1 MYDPAVNAPGS
12 FVYTVNGTAPCA
24 NATAT
29 ITVTEPAPPNAGT
42 DASVAICA
50 NGAAVNLFGILGGT
64 PTAGGTWSGGIAGGM
79 YDPAVNAPGSFVY
92 TVNGTAPCANATAT
106 ITVTEPAPPN
116 AGTDA
121 SVAICANGAAVNL
134 FGILGGT
141 PAAGGTWSG
150 GLVGGMYDPA
160 ANAPGSFVYTVNGTA
175 PCGNATATITVT
187 EPAPPNAGT
196 DASVAIC
203 ANGAPVN
210 LFGILGGTPAAGGT
224 WSGGLIGGMYD
235 PAVNAPGSFVYTVN
249 GTAPCANATATIT
262 VTEPAPP
269 NAGTDASVAI
279 CANGAAVNL
288 FGILGGTPTAGGTW
302 SGGLIGGMY
311 DPAVN
316 APGSFVYTVNGTA
329 PCANATATITVTEP
343 APPNAGTDASTV
355 AICANGAAVNL
366 FGILGGTPTAGG
378 TWSGGLIG
386 GMYDPAVNAP
396 GSFVYTV
403 NGTAPCA
410 NATATITVTETTP
423 PDAGIDGVLNTCA
436 NGAPVALFPVLGGSP
451 DAGGTWSGPNGPIA
465 GQYDPATMDP
475 GIYTY
480 TIAAA
485 GSCAAVQSNVTVNES
500 AAPNAGADALLSICS
515 ANSTTNLYFL
525 LTGAE
530 FGGSWTGPLG
540 FFDGTYEPG
549 TDPAGTYIYTV
560 NGVAPCLNDQATVVV
575 TETAAPV
582 AGRDTTVTLC
592 ANGAPENLFGLMP
605 NAQGG
610 GSWFGGF
617 SGTYTPGTTTP
628 GTFTYS
634 VPGTMPCLADQA
646 DITIVESAPPSAGTN
661 ASITVCDQGA
671 AVNMLTALGT
681 ADPGGTWSG
690 PSSVVGNMYDPATM
704 NGGAYVYTVT
714 GTAPC
719 ANASATVT
727 VTETGSPN
735 AGTDGAITLCSS
747 GALTDLFAQ
756 LGGSP
761 DGGGSWSG
769 GIIGGILDPST
780 LTAGPHTFTYT
791 LTATAPCTGDN
802 ADVVVT
808 IAAPPVAGTDASIT
822 VCDQGAAVNMLT
834 ALGTADPGGA
844 WAGPSTVVG
853 NMYDPTTM
861 NGGAYVYTLTGPA
874 PCANASATV
883 TVTETGSPN
892 AGTDGA
898 ITLCSNGPLTDLFAQ
913 LGGSPDG
920 GGSWSGGILG
930 GILDPSTLAA
940 GSHTF
945 TYTLTATAPCTG
957 DNADVVVT
965 IAAPP
970 VAGTDAS
977 ITVCDQGA
985 AVNMF
990 TALGTA
996 DPGGAWSGPSTV
1008 VGNMYDPAT
1017 MIGGAYLYTVT
1028 GTAPCTNASAT
1039 VTVTETG
1046 SPNAGT
1052 DGAITLCSSGAL
1064 TDLFAQLGGSPDGG
1078 GTWSGGIVGGI
1089 LDPSTL
1095 TAGPHTFTYTLS
1107 ATAPCTGDDADVVVT
1122 IAAPPVAGTDA
1133 SITVCDQGTAVNMLT
1148 ALGTADPG
1156 GAWAGPSTV
1165 VGNMY
1170 DPATMIGG
1178 AYVYT
1183 VTGTA
1188 PCTNASA
1195 TVTVTETGSPNAG
1208 TDGAI
1213 TLCSNGA
1220 LTDLF
1225 AQLGGSPDGGG
1236 TWSGGI
1242 VGGILDPSTLTAGP
1256 HTFTYTLSATAPCTG
1271 DNADVVVTIAAPPV
1285 AGIDASIT
1293 VCDQGAA
1300 VNMLTALGTADPGG
1314 AWIGPSTVV
1323 GNMYDPAT
1331 MNGGAYVYTV
1341 TGTAPCANASATVT
1355 VTETGSPNAGT
1366 DGAITLCSN
1375 GPLTD
1380 LFAQLGGSPD
1390 GGGSWSGGI
1399 LGGILDPSTLAAG
1412 PHTFTYTLTA
1422 TAPCTGDNAD
1432 VVVTI
1437 AAPPVA
1443 GTAASIT
1450 VCDQGAA
1457 VNMLTALGTA
1467 DPGGAWAGP
1476 STVVGNM
1483 YDPTTMNGGA
1493 YVYTVTGTAPCANAS
1508 ATVTVTETGSPN
1520 AGTDGTITLCSN
1532 GALTDLFAQLG
1543 GSPDGGGTWSGGI
1556 TGGILDPSTLSAG
1569 PHTFTYTLTATAPC
1583 TGDNADVVVNIAAPP
1598 VAGTAAS
1605 ITVCDQGAAV
1615 NMLTALGTADP
1626 GGAWAGPST
1635 VVGNMYDPTT
1645 MNGGAY
1651 VYTLTG
1657 TAPCANA
1664 SATVTVTET
1673 GSPNAGTDG
1682 DHALQQR
1689 RVNGPFRAARRKSS
1703 WRWNMERTEYD
1714 HRRNFRSFF
1723 QLGRHIHLHDQRHST
1738 LHECVI
1744 QCGCF
1749 RGRNAERRNQRHRF
1763 CLHWRCA
1770 IRPFH
1775 GVARRAA
1782 TRRNLDA

>member
-1 MYDPAVNAPGS
+1 M
-12 FVYTVNGTAPCA
+12 NGTAPCA

-50 NGAAVNLFGILGGT
+50 NGAA
-64 PTAGGTWSGGIAGGM
+64 
-79 YDPAVNAPGSFVY
+79 
-92 TVNGTAPCANATAT
+92 
-106 ITVTEPAPPN
+106 
-116 AGTDA
+116 
-121 SVAICANGAAVNL
+121 
-134 FGILGGT
+134 
-141 PAAGGTWSG
+141 
-150 GLVGGMYDPA
+150 
-160 ANAPGSFVYTVNGTA
+160 
-175 PCGNATATITVT
+175 
-187 EPAPPNAGT
+187 
-196 DASVAIC
+196 
-203 ANGAPVN
+203 VN

-343 APPNAGTDASTV
+343 SPPNAGTDASV

-378 TWSGGLIG
+378 TWSGGIAG

-475 GIYTY
+475 GIYNY

-681 ADPGGTWSG
+681 ADPGGAWSGPSTVVGNMYDPATMNGGAYVYTVTGTAPCANASATVTVTETGSPNAGTDGAITLCSNGAFTDLFAQLGGSPDGGGSWSGGIVGGILDPSTLTAGPHTFTYTLTATAPCTGDNADVVVNIAAPPVAGTDASITVCDQGAAVNMLTALGTADPGGAWSG

-761 DGGGSWSG
+761 DGGGTWSG
-769 GIIGGILDPST
+769 GIVGGILDPST
-780 LTAGPHTFTYT
+780 LAAGPHTFTYT
-791 LTATAPCTGDN
+791 LTATAPCTGDD

-853 NMYDPTTM
+853 NMYDPATM
-861 NGGAYVYTLTGPA
+861 NGGVYVYTVTGRPQRGC
-874 PCANASATV
+874 P
-883 TVTETGSPN
+883 TVTETGSRTRAPT
-892 AGTDGA
+892 ARLRSA
-898 ITLCSNGPLTDLFAQ
+898 
-913 LGGSPDG
+913 
-920 GGSWSGGILG
+920 
-930 GILDPSTLAA
+930 
-940 GSHTF
+940 
-945 TYTLTATAPCTG
+945 ATA
-957 DNADVVVT
+957 
-965 IAAPP
+965 
-970 VAGTDAS
+970 
-977 ITVCDQGA
+977 
-985 AVNMF
+985 
-990 TALGTA
+990 
-996 DPGGAWSGPSTV
+996 
-1008 VGNMYDPAT
+1008 
-1017 MIGGAYLYTVT
+1017 
-1028 GTAPCTNASAT
+1028 
-1039 VTVTETG
+1039 
-1046 SPNAGT
+1046 
-1052 DGAITLCSSGAL
+1052 
-1064 TDLFAQLGGSPDGG
+1064 
-1078 GTWSGGIVGGI
+1078 
-1089 LDPSTL
+1089 
-1095 TAGPHTFTYTLS
+1095 
-1107 ATAPCTGDDADVVVT
+1107 
-1122 IAAPPVAGTDA
+1122 
-1133 SITVCDQGTAVNMLT
+1133 
-1148 ALGTADPG
+1148 
-1156 GAWAGPSTV
+1156 
-1165 VGNMY
+1165 
-1170 DPATMIGG
+1170 
-1178 AYVYT
+1178 
-1183 VTGTA
+1183 
-1188 PCTNASA
+1188 
-1195 TVTVTETGSPNAG
+1195 
-1208 TDGAI
+1208 
-1213 TLCSNGA
+1213 
-1220 LTDLF
+1220 
-1225 AQLGGSPDGGG
+1225 
-1236 TWSGGI
+1236 
-1242 VGGILDPSTLTAGP
+1242 
-1256 HTFTYTLSATAPCTG
+1256 
-1271 DNADVVVTIAAPPV
+1271 
-1285 AGIDASIT
+1285 
-1293 VCDQGAA
+1293 
-1300 VNMLTALGTADPGG
+1300 
-1314 AWIGPSTVV
+1314 
-1323 GNMYDPAT
+1323 
-1331 MNGGAYVYTV
+1331 
-1341 TGTAPCANASATVT
+1341 
-1355 VTETGSPNAGT
+1355 
-1366 DGAITLCSN
+1366 
-1375 GPLTD
+1375 
-1380 LFAQLGGSPD
+1380 
-1390 GGGSWSGGI
+1390 
-1399 LGGILDPSTLAAG
+1399 
-1412 PHTFTYTLTA
+1412 
-1422 TAPCTGDNAD
+1422 
-1432 VVVTI
+1432 
-1437 AAPPVA
+1437 
-1443 GTAASIT
+1443 
-1450 VCDQGAA
+1450 
-1457 VNMLTALGTA
+1457 
-1467 DPGGAWAGP
+1467 
-1476 STVVGNM
+1476 
-1483 YDPTTMNGGA
+1483 
-1493 YVYTVTGTAPCANAS
+1493 
-1508 ATVTVTETGSPN
+1508 
-1520 AGTDGTITLCSN
+1520 
-1532 GALTDLFAQLG
+1532 
-1543 GSPDGGGTWSGGI
+1543 
-1556 TGGILDPSTLSAG
+1556 
-1569 PHTFTYTLTATAPC
+1569 
-1583 TGDNADVVVNIAAPP
+1583 
-1598 VAGTAAS
+1598 
-1605 ITVCDQGAAV
+1605 
-1615 NMLTALGTADP
+1615 
-1626 GGAWAGPST
+1626 
-1635 VVGNMYDPTT
+1635 
-1645 MNGGAY
+1645 
-1651 VYTLTG
+1651 
-1657 TAPCANA
+1657 
-1664 SATVTVTET
+1664 
-1673 GSPNAGTDG
+1673 
-1682 DHALQQR
+1682 R
-1689 RVNGPFRAARRKSS
+1689 
-1703 WRWNMERTEYD
+1703 
-1714 HRRNFRSFF
+1714 
-1723 QLGRHIHLHDQRHST
+1723 
-1738 LHECVI
+1738 
-1744 QCGCF
+1744 
-1749 RGRNAERRNQRHRF
+1749 
-1763 CLHWRCA
+1763 
-1770 IRPFH
+1770 
-1775 GVARRAA
+1775 
-1782 TRRNLDA
+1782 